1 MKLLAI
7 YLGFTIFMVSALP
20 IFSQQTIK
28 IASFPIP
35 LMVESPTQGIFV
47 ELTLE
52 VAKRAGVPVTITVL
66 PPVRTISE
74 FESLSIDCIFPALDP
89 TMPGPVAK
97 SSPIYNKVDYVFY
110 LKDTPLKALKDL
122 EGKRVGLTR
131 GYPYS
136 KELTD
141 NKRIIIS
148 YVDSDV
154 ANMKMLG
161 AGRIDAFVV
170 EEKSGLKA
178 LAQSEQTNITYDPK
192 QFLSSLAVYYAFHP
206 TEQGKILA
214 EKFSKALQSMQSDG
228 SFAALMAKAK

>member
-1 MKLLAI
+1 MKRLSV
-7 YLGFTIFMVSALP
+7 YLGVMIFLFTIVP
-20 IFSQQTIK
+20 IFGQQTVK

-52 VAKRAGVPVTITVL
+52 IARRADVSIIITVL
-66 PPVRTISE
+66 PPMRTISE
-74 FESLSIDCIFPALDP
+74 FESLAIDCVFPALDP

-97 SSPIYNKVDYVFY
+97 STPIYNKVDYVFY
-110 LKDTPLKALKDL
+110 LKTAPLKTLKDL

-136 KELTD
+136 KELTE
-141 NKRIIIS
+141 NKKIIIS

-170 EEKSGLKA
+170 EEKSGLSA
-178 LAQSEQTNITYDPK
+178 LAQSEQTNIAYDPK
-192 QFLSSLAVYYAFHP
+192 QFLSSLAVYYAFHA

-214 EKFSKALQSMQSDG
+214 EKFSKALQSMQADG